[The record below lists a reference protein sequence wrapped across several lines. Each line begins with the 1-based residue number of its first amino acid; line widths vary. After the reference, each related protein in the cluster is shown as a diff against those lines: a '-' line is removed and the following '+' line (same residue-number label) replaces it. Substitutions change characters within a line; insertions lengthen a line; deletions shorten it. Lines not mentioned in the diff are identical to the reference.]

1 MTKFK
6 TFNQDNTNPK
16 TERTL
21 VIIKP
26 DGVQRSLIGEIIGR
40 IERTGLKLTAMK
52 MVRPDAKLV
61 EQHYTLDSTWMQRV
75 GEKTIASYDKKGIE
89 PPSRDPIVLA
99 TNILKVLQDYL
110 TAGPVICMVW
120 QGMHAVGIVRKIT
133 GGTEPLT
140 SDVGTIRGDLTIHSY
155 QIADTDGV
163 SVKNLIHSSGSA
175 AEADAEIAL
184 WFSEEELV
192 DYKLFNEAILYE

>member
-6 TFNQDNTNPK
+6 TFNQDNANPK

-52 MVRPDAKLV
+52 LLRPTPELAGS
-61 EQHYTLDSTWMQRV
+61 HYTVDPLWIQKT
-75 GEKTIASYDKKGIE
+75 GEKALAAFERRGKTPE
-89 PPSRDPIVLA
+89 NPDPIFQGKRVL
-99 TNILKVLQDYL
+99 NGLQKFL
-110 TAGPVICMVW
+110 SSGPVVCMVW
-120 QGMHAVGIVRKIT
+120 QGMHAVGVVRKIV
-133 GGTEPLT
+133 GGTEPLS

-155 QIADTDGV
+155 QIADMDGV
-163 SVKNLIHSSGSA
+163 AVKNLIHASGSP

-192 DYKLFNEAILYE
+192 EYKLFNEAILYT